1 MEKALEEAEEQNEG
15 AMDVDD
21 KEAQTS
27 PVGPLFVPSQKEVEE
42 YLVKRRKQAILDR
55 YVSEAK
61 TA

>member
-15 AMDVDD
+15 AMDG
-21 KEAQTS
+21 KETQTS